1 MLNSGGP
8 QLRTISG
15 QKAWWTMA
23 LTVCLGSAMGD
34 KQTFHFADERLNM
47 LLKIYPEWRT
57 VFGMQAPKRLFS
69 L

>member
-1 MLNSGGP
+1 MV
-8 QLRTISG
+8 
-15 QKAWWTMA
+15 